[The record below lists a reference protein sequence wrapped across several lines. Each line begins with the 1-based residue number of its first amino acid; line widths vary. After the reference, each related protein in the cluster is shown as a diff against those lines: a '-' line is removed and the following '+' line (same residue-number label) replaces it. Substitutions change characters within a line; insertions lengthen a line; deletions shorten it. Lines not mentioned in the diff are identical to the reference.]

1 MLVFIQIPIRQ
12 YDIFVKTISPS
23 SRAAEIL
30 KNAGYRREPKNGRF
44 ERTMEISC
52 TPDELRMLVQLATQH
67 APRWLHFSGKRSP
80 KRDLP
85 EIN

>member
-1 MLVFIQIPIRQ
+1 MLVFIKIPIRQ

-30 KNAGYRREPKNGRF
+30 KHAGYRREPKDGRF

-67 APRWLHFSGKRSP
+67 CHEVAPFFWQAFP

-85 EIN
+85 EII